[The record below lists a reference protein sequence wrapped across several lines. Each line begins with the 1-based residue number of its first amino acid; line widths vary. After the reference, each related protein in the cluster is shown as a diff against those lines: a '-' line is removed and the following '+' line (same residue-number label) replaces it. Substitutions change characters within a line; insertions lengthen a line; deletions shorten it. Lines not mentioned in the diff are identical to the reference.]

1 MIQEIA
7 SILVKTGSEQRFEE
21 GVAAARPLFERA
33 RGCHGLE
40 LHRCIEEPRRYT
52 LVVQWET
59 VDDHMVHFRDSADFQ
74 EWRRLVGD
82 CFEQAP
88 VVHHERQVL

>member
-7 SILVKTGSEQRFEE
+7 SILVHPGSGQRFEE

-33 RGCHGLE
+33 RGCHGLA
-40 LHRCIEEPRRYT
+40 LHRCIEEPQRYT

-59 VDDHMVHFRDSADFQ
+59 VDDHMVHFRESADFQ
-74 EWRRLVGD
+74 QWRGLVGD
-82 CFEQAP
+82 CVAQAP
-88 VVHHERQVL
+88 AVHHERQVL

>member
-7 SILVKTGSEQRFEE
+7 SILVKAGSEQRFEE
-21 GVAAARPLFERA
+21 GVAAARPLFARA

-40 LHRCIEEPRRYT
+40 LHRCIEEPLRYT

-59 VDDHMVHFRDSADFQ
+59 VEDHMVHFRESADFQ

-82 CFEQAP
+82 SFAQAP
-88 VVHHERQVL
+88 VVHHESQVL